1 MPGAKKKA
9 ADPRFAELGGTV
21 RKARQYG
28 VFSQTSAEPG
38 ATLDLGSHQKRE
50 GVPPLKKRIGSI
62 PTQIRGQGV
71 KKFLRA
77 PLLYD

>member
-1 MPGAKKKA
+1 MPGAKRKA
-9 ADPRFAELGGTV
+9 ADPRLAELGRTV

-50 GVPPLKKRIGSI
+50 GVPPLEKRIESI
-62 PTQIRGQGV
+62 PTQIRRQGV

-77 PLLYD
+77 LRFYD